1 MAARNPAE
9 KADVP
14 WLQLFLPFAAGFFL
28 SYVYR
33 TANAV
38 IAPLIGQELDLS
50 DGAIGLLTSAYF
62 LAFALAQLPVGVLLD
77 RYGPRRVESAL
88 LVVAAAGAVIYGTA
102 QDLTML
108 TIGRVVIGLG
118 VSACLMGPLKAF
130 AMAYPK
136 QRLASLTSWIMAAGG
151 IGAIVAATPL
161 EYLLG
166 IAVWREV
173 CLFGAGI
180 TLLVAVI
187 IFLVVPEGPSCAPQS
202 GRRNGLRRQFSEI
215 RLIFRAP
222 KFWRIAPA
230 AFFFSGGFNALQGLW
245 AARWISVHSGGDK
258 MATAAQL
265 TGMNIAVLIGMMLIG
280 VFATEL
286 VRRGIKLTML
296 YRNAM
301 LLALLAIGA
310 MVLMPRLDG
319 LLIWPLLGLCFSLN
333 GLAYT
338 LIAQSF
344 PSTYA
349 GRANSALNI
358 VILLGAFGLQ
368 WGLGALIDAFS
379 LGGASLETAYRFSFG
394 LLVIGQLL
402 AWLRLAYRK
411 PRPVRGLVADTP
423 SGWR

>member
-1 MAARNPAE
+1 MAARDSAE

-50 DGAIGLLTSAYF
+50 DGALGLLTSAYF

-108 TIGRVVIGLG
+108 TVGRAVIGLG

-136 QRLASLTSWIMAAGG
+136 KRLASLTSWIMVAGG
-151 IGAIVAATPL
+151 VGAIAAAAPL

-166 IAVWREV
+166 IAAWREV

-180 TLLVAVI
+180 TLLVAVA
-187 IFLVVPEGPSCAPQS
+187 IFLAVPESPSGAPQAA
-202 GRRNGLRRQFSEI
+202 GQNDLRRQFGEFRVI
-215 RLIFRAP
+215 LRAP

-245 AARWISVHSGGDK
+245 ATRWISVHSDGDK

-265 TGMNIAVLIGMMLIG
+265 TGMNVAVLVGMMLIG
-280 VFATEL
+280 VFATPL
-286 VRRGIKLTML
+286 VRRGIKLAML
-296 YRNAM
+296 YRTGM
-301 LLALLAIGA
+301 LLALLGIGG
-310 MVLMPRLDG
+310 MVLMPRSGG

-333 GLAYT
+333 SLAYT
-338 LIAQSF
+338 LISQAF
-344 PSTYA
+344 PAAYA
-349 GRANSALNI
+349 GRANSALNML
-358 VILLGAFGLQ
+358 ILLGAFGLQ
-368 WGLGALIDAFS
+368 WGLGAMIDTFC
-379 LGGASLETAYRFSFG
+379 LGGASLATAYQLSFG

-411 PRPVRGLVADTP
+411 PRPVGGLISDTP

>member
-1 MAARNPAE
+1 LAARHSAE
-9 KADVP
+9 KADIP

-38 IAPLIGQELDLS
+38 IAPLIGQELELS
-50 DGAIGLLTSAYF
+50 DGALGLLTSVYF

-77 RYGPRRVESAL
+77 RYGPRRVEAVL
-88 LVVAAAGAVIYGTA
+88 LVVASAGAVIYATA

-108 TIGRVVIGLG
+108 TIGRAVIGLG

-130 AMAYPK
+130 AMACPK
-136 QRLASLTSWIMAAGG
+136 KRLASLTSWIMVAGG
-151 IGAIVAATPL
+151 VGAIAAAAPL

-166 IAVWREV
+166 MAAWREV

-180 TLLVAVI
+180 TLLVAVT
-187 IFLVVPEGPSCAPQS
+187 IFLAVPDSPSDTSQEAGQ
-202 GRRNGLRRQFSEI
+202 NGLHRQFGEF
-215 RLIFRAP
+215 RLILRAP

-245 AARWISVHSGGDK
+245 AARWISVHTDGDR
-258 MATAAQL
+258 MASAAQL
-265 TGMNIAVLIGMMLIG
+265 TGMNVAVLVGMMLIG
-280 VFATEL
+280 VFATAL
-286 VRRGIKLTML
+286 VRRGIKLAML
-296 YRNAM
+296 YRTGM
-301 LLALLAIGA
+301 LLALLSIGG

-319 LLIWPLLGLCFSLN
+319 RLIWPLLGFCFSLN
-333 GLAYT
+333 SLAYT
-338 LIAQSF
+338 LIAQAF
-344 PSTYA
+344 PAAYA
-349 GRANSALNI
+349 GRANSALNM

-379 LGGASLETAYRFSFG
+379 LGGARLETAYQFSFG
-394 LLVIGQLL
+394 LLVVGQLL
-402 AWLRLAYRK
+402 AWRRLAYRK
-411 PRPVRGLVADTP
+411 PRPVPGLVADTP

>member
-1 MAARNPAE
+1 LAARNPAE
-9 KADVP
+9 KANVP

-62 LAFALAQLPVGVLLD
+62 FAFALAQLPVGVLLD

>member
-1 MAARNPAE
+1 M
-9 KADVP
+9 
-14 WLQLFLPFAAGFFL
+14 PFAAGFFL

>member
-9 KADVP
+9 KANVP

>member
-1 MAARNPAE
+1 LAARNPAE

-50 DGAIGLLTSAYF
+50 DGALGLLTSAYF
-62 LAFALAQLPVGVLLD
+62 LAFAFAQLPVGVLLD

-88 LVVAAAGAVIYGTA
+88 LVVAAAGAVIYATA
-102 QDLTML
+102 HDLTML
-108 TIGRVVIGLG
+108 TIGRAVIGLG

-136 QRLASLTSWIMAAGG
+136 KRLASLTSWIMVAGGVGAIAAAG
-151 IGAIVAATPL
+151 PL

-166 IAVWREV
+166 IAAWREV

-180 TLLVAVI
+180 TLLVAVA
-187 IFLVVPEGPSCAPQS
+187 IFLAVPESPSSAPHGV
-202 GRRNGLRRQFSEI
+202 GRSGLRRQFGEF
-215 RLIFRAP
+215 RLILRAP

-245 AARWISVHSGGDK
+245 AARWISVHTDGDK

-265 TGMNIAVLIGMMLIG
+265 TGMNVAVLVGMMLLG
-280 VFATEL
+280 VFATPL
-286 VRRGIKLTML
+286 VRHGIKLAML
-296 YRNAM
+296 YRTGM
-301 LLALLAIGA
+301 LLALLGIGG
-310 MVLMPRLDG
+310 MVLMPRSGG

-333 GLAYT
+333 SLAYT
-338 LIAQSF
+338 LISQAF
-344 PSTYA
+344 PAAYA
-349 GRANSALNI
+349 GRANSALNML
-358 VILLGAFGLQ
+358 ILLGAFGLQ

-379 LGGASLETAYRFSFG
+379 LGGASLETAYQFSFG

-411 PRPVRGLVADTP
+411 PRPLRGLLADTP

>member
-202 GRRNGLRRQFSEI
+202 GRQNGLRRQFSEI

-394 LLVIGQLL
+394 LLVLGQLL

-411 PRPVRGLVADTP
+411 PRPLRGLVADTP